1 MRERGAVE
9 VSPEP
14 GSEDTWLVF
23 ERGDFFRK
31 GEETPANESE
41 SLAEP
46 FPILFCVVMNRPC
59 IMECQPGS
67 QFHRH
72 RKQDHREAEQPERRA
87 VEIILWQ
94 LRRSFLEDN
103 DRILGCELLRQQIA
117 ADHGK
122 QYKTCDRRDESNQ
135 GE

>member
-1 MRERGAVE
+1 MRECSTVE
-9 VSPEP
+9 VPPEP
-14 GSEDTWLVF
+14 GSEDTRLVL

-31 GEETPANESE
+31 GEESATNQGE

-46 FPILFCVVMNRPC
+46 FPTLFCVVVNRPC
-59 IMECQPGS
+59 IMECQSGS

-72 RKQDHREAEQPERRA
+72 RKQDHREAEQAERRA
-87 VEIILWQ
+87 VEVILWR
-94 LRRSFLEDN
+94 LRRSIFEDN

-135 GE
+135 GK